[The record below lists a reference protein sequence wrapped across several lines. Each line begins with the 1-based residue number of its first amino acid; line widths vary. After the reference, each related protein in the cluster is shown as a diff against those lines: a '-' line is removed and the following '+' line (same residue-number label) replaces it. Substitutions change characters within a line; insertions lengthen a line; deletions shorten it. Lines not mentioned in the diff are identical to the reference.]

1 MPTDEEL
8 IIEAGQDESFGF
20 GNAAGK
26 GAIGTGLL
34 GASTYMMR
42 GQTPG
47 GIRLASAD
55 YARNFLPGFYGK
67 GFLPPKARQGI
78 KYVSEAAKTG
88 YRLGKDATFG
98 FTSSDFYNKTG
109 VSPVLLKN
117 IKEIETTKDLINDQY
132 LKGQIGRTQALT
144 EIKKA
149 EKIAFFKAS
158 SDKAN
163 RMIFL
168 GQSSQELDN
177 IVGDA
182 VKQTNKKDFIHSMA
196 GNRKDRNRIAN
207 YVFTRQTPLVDAGFK
222 NLDMVNSKNMKFI
235 KYSNLQFADVL
246 RGAQFD
252 RNVYN
257 RMLDLKSLGK
267 TSDIGTA
274 LSMLK
279 GKGISNAIPVSGN
292 KVVFSISPDIRPNYD
307 WGGYNS
313 VAIWD
318 KRKPDKIRLIAT
330 DVPDTP
336 LKGTQG
342 KVSGIK
348 YVDSREIT
356 ITDKKVKEMLTK
368 KPVDPARREAALR
381 GWETR
386 RENLKKAGIKP
397 LPIADDLLDRNPVIG
412 KGRYQKMQDLMS
424 KRKGFSISAASRLS
438 KLGRRLPGALGLAMN
453 AWALVDAYK
462 AIKD

>member
-8 IIEAGQDESFGF
+8 FIEKGQDESLGF
-20 GNAAGK
+20 GTLGK
-26 GAIGTGLL
+26 FGTGVGLL
-34 GASTYMMR
+34 GASTAMMR

-47 GIRLASAD
+47 GIRLATAD

-67 GFLPPKARQGI
+67 SVLGPQINQGI
-78 KYVSEAAKTG
+78 NYVAEAAKTG
-88 YRLGKDATFG
+88 YRVGKDATFG
-98 FTSSDFYNKTG
+98 FTSSEFYNKTG

-117 IKEIETTKDLINDQY
+117 INEIETTKDLINDQY
-132 LKGQIGRTQALT
+132 LKGKIGKTQALS

-168 GQSSQELDN
+168 GKSSKELDN

-182 VKQTNKKDFIHSMA
+182 VKLTNKKDFVNSMA
-196 GNRKDRNRIAN
+196 GNRKDKNRIAN
-207 YVFTRQTPLVDAGFK
+207 YVFTRQTPLTNAGFT
-222 NLDMVNSKNMKFI
+222 NLDTVNSKNMKFI

-267 TSDIGTA
+267 VDDIA
-274 LSMLK
+274 SAANILK
-279 GKGISNAIPVSGN
+279 GAGIKNADIVSGN
-292 KVVFSISPDIRPNYD
+292 KVVFSISPSIRPNYD

-318 KRKPDKIRLIAT
+318 KRKPGKIRLIAT
-330 DVPDTP
+330 DVPNTP
-336 LKGTQG
+336 VPGTGG
-342 KVSGIK
+342 KVLGIK

-356 ITDKKVKEMLTK
+356 ITDKKVKEMFTK
-368 KPVDPARREAALR
+368 KPVDPLRRESALK

-386 RENLKKAGIKP
+386 RANQLAVGIKP
-397 LPIADDLLDRNPVIG
+397 LPIDDDLLDRNAVIG
-412 KGRYQKMQDLMS
+412 KNRYQKMQDLTS
-424 KRKGFSISAASRLS
+424 KRKSFSINTATRLS
-438 KLGRRLPGALGLAMN
+438 KIGRRLPGALGVAMN
-453 AWALVDAYK
+453 AWAMYDMYK
-462 AIKD
+462 SMKD